1 MPKGKWCYSH
11 KGCNNFPLA
20 EFYKCELLIRKLCG
34 MGDFTVIVCFLIVV
48 IIFYFISVLSS
59 LVQFMLTIIVSVKR
73 AVLCYTQ
80 ITKAGDAGT

>member
-1 MPKGKWCYSH
+1 
-11 KGCNNFPLA
+11 
-20 EFYKCELLIRKLCG
+20 
-34 MGDFTVIVCFLIVV
+34 MGDFTVIVCFLIEV